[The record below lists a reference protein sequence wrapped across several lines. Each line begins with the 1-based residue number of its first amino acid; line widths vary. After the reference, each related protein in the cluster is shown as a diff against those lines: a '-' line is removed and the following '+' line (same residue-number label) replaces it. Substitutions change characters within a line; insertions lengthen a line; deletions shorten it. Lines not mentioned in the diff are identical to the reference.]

1 MKVTF
6 EFADFQIM
14 KALALTPATEAQSE
28 AILAAVR
35 TTPEVDLT
43 ETVRTDKDYSQFA
56 MAIAIAA
63 IAIVAKDNNIE

>member
-1 MKVTF
+1 MSTF
-6 EFADFQIM
+6 LEITSACQTIQ
-14 KALALTPATEAQSE
+14 EW
-28 AILAAVR
+28 AAVR
-35 TTPEVDLT
+35 TTPEVDIT

>member
-1 MKVTF
+1 MSTPNTTTINGVDVT
-6 EFADFQIM
+6 
-14 KALALTPATEAQSE
+14 ALTPATEAQSE

-35 TTPEVDLT
+35 TTPEVDIT

>member
-1 MKVTF
+1 MPSKEDVILPR
-6 EFADFQIM
+6 D
-14 KALALTPATEAQSE
+14 
-28 AILAAVR
+28 LAAVR

>member
-1 MKVTF
+1 MKVTC
-6 EFADFQIM
+6 EFTDFQIM

-43 ETVRTDKDYSQFA
+43 GTVRTDKDYSQFA

-63 IAIVAKDNNIE
+63 IAIVAKYNNIE